1 MQLAVSKQ
9 NFGGDNQSWLGSAHG
24 VEGARTVTLDGTKFS
39 AFKADG
45 TIPSGIPLKESN
57 GKFEPVTDNADRLA
71 GFLLSAQE
79 FKDGGGDLI
88 APMLERGRIRV
99 GRLPAAA
106 HDVTALTTPN
116 PLFVL
121 VKKGSGR

>member
-9 NFGGDNQSWLGSAHG
+9 DFGGDNRSWLGSAHG
-24 VEGARTVTLDGTKFS
+24 VEGARTVTLDGTKFA
-39 AFKADG
+39 AFKKNG
-45 TIPSGIPLKESN
+45 TIPSGIPLKEAD
-57 GKFEPVTDNADRLA
+57 GKFEPVTDNGDKLA
-71 GFLLSAQE
+71 GFLLTAQE
-79 FKDGGGDLI
+79 FKDGAGDVV
-88 APMLERGRIRV
+88 APMLERGRVRV
-99 GRLPAAA
+99 SRLPSGA